1 MGISMFW
8 TVGACF
14 EARAEAEGG
23 GAIPVAVCGRGAPP
37 SVCFTRD
44 APRKNKP
51 KQRGRE
57 HGCTPARRGQAL
69 MGLIIMSPD
78 GLDLGW
84 RWLVAVSS
92 MPLGLLLLL
101 WPVLPESPRWLVRWA
116 APLATTTAVRW

>member
-14 EARAEAEGG
+14 EALAEAEGAA
-23 GAIPVAVCGRGAPP
+23 AIPIPAAPP
-37 SVCFTRD
+37 SVYCTRD
-44 APRKNKP
+44 APRKNKT

-57 HGCTPARRGQAL
+57 HGCAPVRRGQAL

-101 WPVLPESPRWLVRWA
+101 WPVLPESPRWLVRFA
-116 APLATTTAVRW
+116 PPLATTTVARW